1 MAQFSKDFLLGTA
14 TAAHQ
19 RREPGAKEKGAAKNP
34 ERQEKSV
41 ILPGI

>member
-19 RREPGAKEKGAAKNP
+19 VEGNNVHNDIWAMEHMKYTSYEEP
-34 ERQEKSV
+34 
-41 ILPGI
+41 